1 MNSEVSLV
9 AVARIIKPF
18 GLRGEVKLH
27 LLADLKDFL
36 TYQEFLVKE
45 KFFLRR
51 LVPVSTRGGGTIM
64 LFEGYASRDD
74 AEALR
79 GKTLYIREEDL
90 LEKNHIDE
98 FYSFDL
104 EGLSVVDI
112 NDIEIGIVR
121 EMVDLNGRWY
131 LDVAGERDVLI
142 PFVKPLVKRV
152 EWQSKIVRV
161 DLPEGFL
168 DI

>member
-18 GLRGEVKLH
+18 GLRGEVKLR

-74 AEALR
+74 AEILR